1 MREMIVFETIEAV
14 FEEIKEI
21 KKKYPQL
28 EKVVLFGSRARGDN
42 KYNSDID
49 LCVFAPASQYD
60 AYFDFSME
68 VDDIYTHYSFDVLFF
83 PHLSNEVIKNDILM
97 EGVEL

>member
-1 MREMIVFETIEAV
+1 MNETIIFETVEAV
-14 FEEIKEI
+14 FEEIKTI

-49 LCVFAPASQYD
+49 LCVFAPIDQYD
-60 AYFDFSME
+60 AYFDFSIE

-83 PHLSNEVIKNDILM
+83 PHLSSDVIKNDILT

>member
-1 MREMIVFETIEAV
+1 MTETRVFETIEEV
-14 FEEIKEI
+14 FEEIKKI
-21 KKKYPQL
+21 RKKYPQL

-49 LCVFAPASQYD
+49 LCVFAPTELYD
-60 AYFDFSME
+60 VYLAFSTE
-68 VDDIYTHYSFDVLFF
+68 VDDIYTHYSFDILFF
-83 PHLSNEVIKNDILM
+83 PHLNSDVLRNDILT

>member
-1 MREMIVFETIEAV
+1 MNETIVFETIEAI

-60 AYFDFSME
+60 AYLDFSME

-83 PHLSNEVIKNDILM
+83 PYLSNEVIKNDILT